1 MINEQKEDK
10 ALERTINKKNIFSLI
25 GDLNRMTTS
34 NKTTTEKINK
44 KK

>member
-25 GDLNRMTTS
+25 GDLNLMSTS
-34 NKTTTEKINK
+34 SKTTIEKINIK
-44 KK
+44 K